1 MNKPRLWITRKLSDA
16 TLERA
21 DRDYE
26 LVVNLAD
33 QPGTKE
39 EIISASFE
47 FDAIVPCHSEV
58 FSSDVVSNFGPR
70 L

>member
-33 QPGTKE
+33 HPGTKE
-39 EIISASFE
+39 EIISAKKSIYKKFKL
-47 FDAIVPCHSEV
+47 CMQ
-58 FSSDVVSNFGPR
+58 
-70 L
+70 